1 MKFSLLKK
9 ILCFSMNII
18 LSSAFLFS
26 QTEKPDA
33 LKLYNDGKYKE
44 SIEVCQ
50 AELKNNPN
58 NLDSYAV
65 LCWSLVANKQYSE
78 AEQQALAARKINPY
92 DVRIMEILGEA
103 KYFLGKNNEALNMF
117 QTYIANVPENG
128 SRFGRA
134 YYLTGEIYIR
144 QARYQHA
151 DIALTTAVRSEPL
164 RDYWWTRLGYAREMA
179 KDYQNAIAAYD
190 KALSLNAAQ
199 TDASLGKARC
209 QTHIQ

>member
-151 DIALTTAVRSEPL
+151 DIALTTAVRREPR
-164 RDYWWTRLGYAREMA
+164 RDSWWRRLG
-179 KDYQNAIAAYD
+179 
-190 KALSLNAAQ
+190 
-199 TDASLGKARC
+199 
-209 QTHIQ
+209 